1 MSAWF
6 DDVRDSYSKMNND
19 YWGMDFPSDEAKQDI
34 LTHFVESEVKKFKE
48 YFPDAHL
55 SGYSEMP
62 WDSKNE
68 CNQFGISFSFI
79 DSSTGSCECFEAQ
92 WSCNFANFDCTT
104 PEDIID
110 GQYRV
115 IHFINPVAN
124 IDIFKQTAENFYVN
138 GGLHRGKIRPLYSSE
153 FALAIKLHCS
163 PETSSFANEWVT
175 REDHKRGDDRYFYSV
190 EDFIENADINY
201 PGKTMKWKDWM
212 SNIM

>member
-6 DDVRDSYSKMNND
+6 DDVRDSYSKMNRD
-19 YWGMDFPSDEAKQDI
+19 YGMDFSDEAKGDI
-34 LTHFVESEVKKFKE
+34 FTHFAESEVKKFKE

-79 DSSTGSCECFEAQ
+79 DTSTGSCECFEAQ
-92 WSCNFANFDCTT
+92 WSCNFTNFDCST

-110 GQYRV
+110 GTYRV

-124 IDIFKQTAENFYVN
+124 IDIPEQTAENFYYS
-138 GGLHRGKIRPLYSSE
+138 GGLRRAKFKLLYSSE
-153 FALAIKLHCS
+153 FALATKLHCS
-163 PETSSFANEWVT
+163 PDTSFVNEWVT
-175 REDHKRGDDRYFYSV
+175 REDVRRGDDRYFYSV
-190 EDFIENADINY
+190 EDFIKNADINC
-201 PGKTMKWKDWM
+201 PDKPIKWKDWM
-212 SNIM
+212 ENIM

>member
-6 DDVRDSYSKMNND
+6 DDVRDSYSKMNRD
-19 YWGMDFPSDEAKQDI
+19 YGMDFSDEAKQDI
-34 LTHFVESEVKKFKE
+34 LTHFVESEVERFKE

-79 DSSTGSCECFEAQ
+79 DPSTGSCECFEAQ
-92 WSCNFANFDCTT
+92 WSCNITNFDCAT

-110 GQYRV
+110 GEYRV

-124 IDIFKQTAENFYVN
+124 IDIFKQTAENFYYS
-138 GGLHRGKIRPLYSSE
+138 GGLRRAKFKLLYSSE
-153 FALAIKLHCS
+153 FALATKLHCS
-163 PETSSFANEWVT
+163 PDTSFVNEWVT
-175 REDHKRGDDRYFYSV
+175 REDVRRGDDRYFYSV
-190 EDFIENADINY
+190 EDFIKNADINY

-212 SNIM
+212 ENIM